1 MRLIDAI
8 QNDKGSIVIVDD
20 DFSPPNFD
28 EIGADALTAQFNLI
42 CSDASAKQSLMKL
55 MGQSDEASP
64 GNLAKL
70 AQQRAGEYWTD
81 YLANPQ
87 KYPFLHP
94 LLSDFR
100 SGYLASRARIISL
113 VAFLKKHFGIE
124 PLTFASMEE
133 ARAHIETC
141 MLAFVDFFINVDNED
156 DAINLHS
163 QFRNELSAPFKYQE
177 IDWPKLVFL
186 ISSKLP
192 QQEGLHK
199 FRSATGIKSAFFL
212 AFDKGQITDAFLTR
226 LVDRC
231 IERYGPSTEL
241 NSYLMSIEV
250 AINNAAES
258 LLADV
263 SRLELHDLT
272 ALKTLRLDAESE
284 SLQSYLTWLLAEA
297 LAVKLRGAHSLR
309 NPLLPKEASFV
320 PLDGQLLP
328 RSVLF
333 ELFSE
338 IAVGPSTGD
347 QNARLVFGD
356 VLANVATDEHGKALL
371 LVIAP
376 ACDLM
381 RCSDAYEVLC
391 VHGKL
396 EAEGASL
403 AELLNKNYKFGK
415 GHLVLR
421 TAADNG
427 AHHYS
432 IVRWNDKEICTVPYA
447 SLSKAKAFP
456 RIARL
461 SEIFSQEV
469 KEMVLSQLAR
479 IGTPV
484 DPSFSVALHCLVRL
498 KLSMG
503 KGEGPLVMLEDLS
516 DRDFVCAISAMGRE
530 EDSEDQTKTIIFS
543 HQFQDWLVSGFLLEA
558 IQKAGDYGAKLTAAK
573 EFFGNATNLTIP
585 LAKTVVR
592 PCGDFVSVTCADE
605 PPADEQTGQGLQII
619 LFPYQG

>member
-1 MRLIDAI
+1 MQLIDAI
-8 QNDKGSIVIVDD
+8 RKDKGSIVIVDD

-28 EIGADALTAQFNLI
+28 QIGADALTAQFKLI
-42 CSDASAKQSLMKL
+42 SSDAGAKQSLVTL
-55 MGQSDEASP
+55 MGQSEDVKP
-64 GNLAKL
+64 DDLAKL
-70 AQQRAGEYWTD
+70 AQRRAGEFWND
-81 YLANPQ
+81 YLASPE
-87 KYPFLHP
+87 KYPFLDP

-100 SGYLASRARIISL
+100 SSYLASRARITSL
-113 VAFLKKHFGIE
+113 VAFLKNYFGTE

-133 ARAHIETC
+133 ARTHIETC
-141 MLAFVDFFINVDNED
+141 MLAFVDFFINVDSED

-163 QFRNELSAPFKYQE
+163 QFRKELSAPFRCE
-177 IDWPKLVFL
+177 SIDWPKLVFL
-186 ISSKLP
+186 VSSKLP
-192 QQEGLHK
+192 QQDGLHK

-212 AFDKGQITDAFLTR
+212 AFDKGQITDVFLTR
-226 LVDRC
+226 LVERC
-231 IERYGPSTEL
+231 ISRYAPSTQL
-241 NSYLMSIEV
+241 NSYLISIES
-250 AINNAAES
+250 AINDAAQS

-297 LAVKLRGAHSLR
+297 LGVKLRGAPSFR
-309 NPLLPKEASFV
+309 NPLLPSEASFP

-338 IAVGPSTGD
+338 IAVGPSTSN

-356 VLANVATDEHGKALL
+356 VLSDVATDEHGKALL

-376 ACDLM
+376 ACDLI
-381 RCSDAYEVLC
+381 RCSDDYEVLC

-421 TAADNG
+421 TASENG
-427 AHHYS
+427 ACHYS
-432 IVRWNDKEICTVPYA
+432 IVRWDDKRICTIPYA
-447 SLSKAKAFP
+447 SLSKAKVFP

-461 SEIFSQEV
+461 SEIFAQEA
-469 KEMVLSQLAR
+469 KEMALAKLSR

-498 KLSMG
+498 RLSMG
-503 KGEGPLVMLEDLS
+503 KGEDPLEMIEDLS

-530 EDSEDQTKTIIFS
+530 DDLQEPTKTIIFS
-543 HQFQDWLVSGFLLEA
+543 HQFQDWLVSEFLNEA
-558 IQKAGDYGAKLTAAK
+558 IQKAGQYGTKLQTAT
-573 EFFGNATNLTIP
+573 EFFSDVKNLKVHFSKNI
-585 LAKTVVR
+585 VR
-592 PCGDFVSVTCADE
+592 PCGDFVSVSCTDE
-605 PPADEQTGQGLQII
+605 PPTDEYAGQGLQII